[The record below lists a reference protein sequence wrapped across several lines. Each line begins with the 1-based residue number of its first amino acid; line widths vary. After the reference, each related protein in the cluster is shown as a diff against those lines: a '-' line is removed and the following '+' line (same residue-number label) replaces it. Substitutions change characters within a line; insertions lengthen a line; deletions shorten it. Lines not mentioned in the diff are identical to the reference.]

1 MNSQYS
7 QSQMTPITMSQYVST
22 ICSDYILKLFILFIK
37 ESFQHGPG
45 NRFMEMDLWKWIYG
59 NRFMAF

>member
-45 NRFMEMDLWKWIYG
+45 NRFMEMDLWE
-59 NRFMAF
+59 